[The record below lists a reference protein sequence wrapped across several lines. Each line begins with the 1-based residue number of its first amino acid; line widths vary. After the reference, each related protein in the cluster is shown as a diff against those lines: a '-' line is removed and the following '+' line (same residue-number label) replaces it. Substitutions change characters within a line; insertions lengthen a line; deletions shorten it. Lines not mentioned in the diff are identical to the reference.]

1 MSDKRKMTRIINV
14 GAAKIGGNNPVLVQS
29 MLKSRLEDTCTLLN
43 EIYELES
50 CGCEIIRIAIV
61 EEDSL
66 RILKNLIRQKAFK
79 VPVVADIQFD
89 CRFALEALRAGA
101 DCVRINPGNMPDKQ
115 GLEAVAL
122 EAKSRNAAVRIG
134 INSGSLGKKII
145 KDFPG
150 DFSGAI
156 VESALETVRLFENL
170 QFYNFKISA
179 KASSV
184 TDTISSYRQ
193 LSAKINYPLHV
204 GITEAGPAFT
214 GAIKSAVGI
223 GILLSEG
230 IGDTIRV
237 SLTDGSPLEV
247 KAAYTIL
254 SGLGLRSHGIDIIS
268 CPTCSRTEVDLKDLV
283 SGVEKITSGIKAP
296 LKVAIMGCIVN
307 GPGEARDADLGIAFG
322 RQKAAIFVKGSVIKR
337 VEMPLVLEE
346 FKKELDKLVYKTI
359 LNKKFVKRRG
369 KWSGFPNII

>member
-1 MSDKRKMTRIINV
+1 MLNNRKRTRTINI
-14 GAAKIGGNNPVLVQS
+14 GAAKIGGSNPVLVQS
-29 MLKSRLEDTCTLLN
+29 MLKSRLEDSCAILN
-43 EIYELES
+43 EIEELQS
-50 CGCEIIRIAIV
+50 CGCEVIRIAIV
-61 EEDSL
+61 QEASL
-66 RILKNLIRQKAFK
+66 KILKNLIKQKAFK

-89 CRFALEALRAGA
+89 YRFALGALRAGA

-115 GLEAVAL
+115 GLESVAL
-122 EAKSRNAAVRIG
+122 EAKSRNAAIRIG
-134 INSGSLGKKII
+134 INSGSLGKKIL

-184 TDTISSYRQ
+184 TDTILSYRQ

-204 GITEAGPAFT
+204 GITEAGPAFA

-223 GILLSEG
+223 GVLLSEG

-237 SLTDGSPLEV
+237 SLTDNSSLEV

-254 SGLGLRSHGIDIIS
+254 SSLGLRRRGIDIVS
-268 CPTCSRTEVDLKDLV
+268 CPTCSRTEVDLKNLV
-283 SGVEKITSGIKAP
+283 SDIEKVTSGINAQ
-296 LKVAIMGCIVN
+296 LKIAVMGCIVN
-307 GPGEARDADLGIAFG
+307 GPGEAREADLGIAFG
-322 RQKAAIFVKGSVIKR
+322 RKKAALFVKGAVIKR
-337 VEMPLVLEE
+337 VNMAEVLEE
-346 FKKELDKLVYKTI
+346 FKKELDKL
-359 LNKKFVKRRG
+359 L
-369 KWSGFPNII
+369 

>member
-1 MSDKRKMTRIINV
+1 MPDKRKLTRTITV
-14 GAAKIGGNNPVLVQS
+14 GNAKIGGNNPVLVQS
-29 MLKSRLEDTCTLLN
+29 MLKSRLEDKTAILN
-43 EIYELES
+43 EIRELES

-61 EEDSL
+61 QEDSL
-66 RILKNLIRQKAFK
+66 GILKNLIKHKAFS

-89 CRFALEALRAGA
+89 YRFAIEALKAGA

-115 GLEAVAL
+115 GLQEVAM
-122 EAKSRNAAVRIG
+122 EAKSRDAAIRIG
-134 INSGSLGKKII
+134 INSGSLEKKIQ

-156 VESALETVRLFENL
+156 VQSALEAVRLFENI

-184 TDTISSYRQ
+184 TDTIISYRQ
-193 LSAKINYPLHV
+193 LSEKINYPLHV

-237 SLTDGSPLEV
+237 SLTDESSLEV

-254 SGLGLRSHGIDIIS
+254 SSLGLRSRGIDIVS
-268 CPTCSRTEVDLKDLV
+268 CPTCSRTEVDLKNLV
-283 SGVEKITSGIKAP
+283 SEVQSVTSGINAR

-307 GPGEARDADLGIAFG
+307 GPGEAKDADLGIAFG
-322 RQKAAIFVKGSVIKR
+322 RQKAAIFVKGAVIKR
-337 VEMPLVLEE
+337 VDQTDVLEE
-346 FKKELDKLVYKTI
+346 FKKELDKL
-359 LNKKFVKRRG
+359 LQQR
-369 KWSGFPNII
+369 FPEL

>member
-1 MSDKRKMTRIINV
+1 MLNKRKMTRTINV
-14 GAAKIGGNNPVLVQS
+14 GTAKIGADNPVLVQS
-29 MLKSRLEDTCTLLN
+29 MLKSRLEDSGALLN
-43 EIYELES
+43 EINELES
-50 CGCEIIRIAIV
+50 CGCEIIRIAVI

-66 RILKNLIRQKAFK
+66 RILKNLIKQRAFK

-89 CRFALEALRAGA
+89 FRFALEALRAGA

-115 GLEAVAL
+115 GLEAVAV
-122 EAKSRNAAVRIG
+122 EAKSRNAAIRIG
-134 INSGSLGKKII
+134 INSGSLEKKIL
-145 KDFPG
+145 KGFPG

-193 LSAKINYPLHV
+193 LSEKINYPLHV

-214 GAIKSAVGI
+214 GAIKSALGI

-237 SLTDGSPLEV
+237 SLTDNSSLEV
-247 KAAYTIL
+247 KTAYTIL
-254 SGLGLRSHGIDIIS
+254 SGLGMRSRGIDIVS
-268 CPTCSRTEVDLKDLV
+268 CPTCSRAEVDLKNLV
-283 SGVEKITSGIKAP
+283 SDVDKIVSGIKAQ

-322 RQKAAIFVKGSVIKR
+322 RRKAAIFVKGAVIKR
-337 VEMPLVLEE
+337 VDMSEVLEE
-346 FKKELDKLVYKTI
+346 FKKELDKL
-359 LNKKFVKRRG
+359 L
-369 KWSGFPNII
+369 

>member
-1 MSDKRKMTRIINV
+1 MFEKRKLTKSINV
-14 GAAKIGGNNPVLVQS
+14 GSAKIGGNNPVLVQS
-29 MLKSRLEDTCTLLN
+29 MLKSRLEDTFALLN
-43 EIYELES
+43 EIKELES

-66 RILKNLIRQKAFK
+66 RILKNLIKQKVFT

-89 CRFALEALRAGA
+89 YRFAIEALRAGA

-115 GLEAVAL
+115 GLEAVAR
-122 EAKSRNAAVRIG
+122 EAKNKNAAIRIG
-134 INSGSLGKKII
+134 INSGSLEKKIL

-156 VESALETVRLFENL
+156 VESALETVRLFENI
-170 QFYNFKISA
+170 QFFNFKISA

-184 TDTISSYRQ
+184 IDTVSSYRQ
-193 LSAKINYPLHV
+193 ISEKINYPLHI

-214 GAIKSAVGI
+214 GAIKSAVGV

-237 SLTDGSPLEV
+237 SLTDNSPLEV

-254 SGLGLRSHGIDIIS
+254 SSLGLRSRGINIVS
-268 CPTCSRTEVDLKDLV
+268 CPTCSRTEVDLKNLV
-283 SGVEKITSGIKAP
+283 SDVEKIIFGIKAQ
-296 LKVAIMGCIVN
+296 LKIAIMGCIVN

-322 RQKAAIFVKGSVIKR
+322 RQKAAIFVKGMVIKR
-337 VEMPLVLEE
+337 VDLPEVLEE
-346 FKKELDKLVYKTI
+346 FKKELDKL
-359 LNKKFVKRRG
+359 L
-369 KWSGFPNII
+369 

>member
-1 MSDKRKMTRIINV
+1 MLNIRKVTRSINV
-14 GAAKIGGNNPVLVQS
+14 GGAKIGGDNPVLVQS
-29 MLKSRLEDTCTLLN
+29 MLKSRLEDNSAILN
-43 EIYELES
+43 EIKELQS

-61 EEDSL
+61 KEDSL
-66 RILKNLIRQKAFK
+66 RILKNLIKQKAFN

-89 CRFALEALRAGA
+89 YRFALEALRAGA

-115 GLEAVAL
+115 GLQAVAT

-134 INSGSLGKKII
+134 INSGSLGKKTLR
-145 KDFPG
+145 DFPW

-193 LSAKINYPLHV
+193 LSEKINYPLHV

-237 SLTDGSPLEV
+237 SLTDKSSFEI

-254 SGLGLRSHGIDIIS
+254 SSLGLRRRGIDIVS
-268 CPTCSRTEVDLKDLV
+268 CPTCSRTEVDLKNFV
-283 SGVEKITSGIKAP
+283 SEVQKVTSGINAQ
-296 LKVAIMGCIVN
+296 LKIAIMGCIVN

-322 RQKAAIFVKGSVIKR
+322 RQKAAIFVKGEVIKR
-337 VEMPLVLEE
+337 VEMPEVLEE
-346 FKKELDKLVYKTI
+346 FKKELEKLIEKI
-359 LNKKFVKRRG
+359 
-369 KWSGFPNII
+369 

>member
-1 MSDKRKMTRIINV
+1 MLDKRKMTRTINI

-29 MLKSRLEDTCTLLN
+29 MLKSRLEDSCALLN
-43 EIYELES
+43 EISQLES

-61 EEDSL
+61 DEGSL
-66 RILKNLIRQKAFK
+66 RILKNLIKQKAFS
-79 VPVVADIQFD
+79 VPIVADIQFD
-89 CRFALEALRAGA
+89 YRFALEALRSGA
-101 DCVRINPGNMPDKQ
+101 DCVRINPGNMPNKQ
-115 GLEAVAL
+115 GLEAVAI

-134 INSGSLGKKII
+134 INSGSLEKKIL

-193 LSAKINYPLHV
+193 LSEKINYPLHV

-237 SLTDGSPLEV
+237 SLTDDSSLEV

-254 SGLGLRSHGIDIIS
+254 SSLGLRSRGIDIVS
-268 CPTCSRTEVDLKDLV
+268 CPSCSRTEVDLKNLV
-283 SGVEKITSGIKAP
+283 SDVEKIIFGLKAK
-296 LKVAIMGCIVN
+296 LKVAVMGCIVN

-322 RQKAAIFVKGSVIKR
+322 RQKAAIFVKGAVIKR
-337 VEMPLVLEE
+337 VDLPEVLEE
-346 FKKELDKLVYKTI
+346 FKKELDKLI
-359 LNKKFVKRRG
+359 
-369 KWSGFPNII
+369 

>member
-1 MSDKRKMTRIINV
+1 MLDKRKITRTINV
-14 GAAKIGGNNPVLVQS
+14 GTAKIGGDNPVLVQS
-29 MLKSRLEDTCTLLN
+29 MLKSRLENTAALLN
-43 EIYELES
+43 EIKELES

-61 EEDSL
+61 QEDSL
-66 RILKNLIRQKAFK
+66 RILKNLIKQKAFS

-89 CRFALEALRAGA
+89 YRFALEALRAGA

-115 GLEAVAL
+115 GLEAVAM

-134 INSGSLGKKII
+134 INSGSLEKKIL

-193 LSAKINYPLHV
+193 LSEKIDYPLHV

-237 SLTDGSPLEV
+237 SLTDNSSLEV

-254 SGLGLRSHGIDIIS
+254 SSLGLRSRGIDIVS
-268 CPTCSRTEVDLKDLV
+268 CPTCSRTEVDLKNLV
-283 SGVEKITSGIKAP
+283 SDVEKITSGINAQ

-322 RQKAAIFVKGSVIKR
+322 RQKAAIFVKGAVIKR
-337 VEMPLVLEE
+337 VDLPEVLEE
-346 FKKELDKLVYKTI
+346 FKKELDKLI
-359 LNKKFVKRRG
+359 
-369 KWSGFPNII
+369 

>member
-1 MSDKRKMTRIINV
+1 MLIKRKLTRIINV
-14 GAAKIGGNNPVLVQS
+14 GDAKIGGDNPVLVQS
-29 MLKSRLEDTCTLLN
+29 MLKSRLEDYSAILN
-43 EIYELES
+43 EIKELQS
-50 CGCEIIRIAIV
+50 CGCEIIRVAV
-61 EEDSL
+61 VQEDSL
-66 RILKNLIRQKAFK
+66 SILKKLIGQKVFR
-79 VPVVADIQFD
+79 VPVIADIQFD
-89 CRFALEALRAGA
+89 YRFAIEALRAGA

-115 GLEAVAL
+115 GLEAVAI

-134 INSGSLGKKII
+134 INSGSLGKKMLGN
-145 KDFPG
+145 FPG

-193 LSAKINYPLHV
+193 LSEKINYPLHLGV
-204 GITEAGPAFT
+204 TEAGPAFT

-237 SLTDGSPLEV
+237 SLTDKSSLEI
-247 KAAYTIL
+247 KAAYAVL
-254 SGLGLRSHGIDIIS
+254 SSLGLRSRGIDIVS
-268 CPTCSRTEVDLKDLV
+268 CPTCSRTEVDLKKLV
-283 SGVEKITSGIKAP
+283 SEVEKLTSGINAR

-307 GPGEARDADLGIAFG
+307 GPGEAKDADLGIAFG
-322 RQKAAIFVKGSVIKR
+322 RQKAAIFVKGAVIKR
-337 VEMPLVLEE
+337 VEQADVLEE
-346 FKKELDKLVYKTI
+346 FKKELDKLI
-359 LNKKFVKRRG
+359 
-369 KWSGFPNII
+369 

>member
-1 MSDKRKMTRIINV
+1 MFDKRKMTKTINV
-14 GAAKIGGNNPVLVQS
+14 GSAKIGGNNPILVQS
-29 MLKSRLEDTCTLLN
+29 MLKSRLDDACTLLN
-43 EIYELES
+43 EIKELES

-66 RILKNLIRQKAFK
+66 RILKNMIKQKAFG

-89 CRFALEALRAGA
+89 YRFALEALRAGA

-115 GLEAVAL
+115 GLEAVAM
-122 EAKSRNAAVRIG
+122 EAKKRNAAVRIG
-134 INSGSLGKKII
+134 INSGSLGKKIL

-156 VESALETVRLFENL
+156 VESALETVRLFENI
-170 QFYNFKISA
+170 QFYNFKISV

-184 TDTISSYRQ
+184 IDTVSSYRQ
-193 LSAKINYPLHV
+193 ISEKINYPLHV

-237 SLTDGSPLEV
+237 SLTDNSPLEV

-254 SGLGLRSHGIDIIS
+254 SSLGLRSRGINIVS
-268 CPTCSRTEVDLKDLV
+268 CPTCSRTEVDLKNLV
-283 SGVEKITSGIKAP
+283 SDVEKIISGIKAQ
-296 LKVAIMGCIVN
+296 LKIAIMGCIVN

-322 RQKAAIFVKGSVIKR
+322 RQKAAIFVKGEVIKR
-337 VEMPLVLEE
+337 VDLPEVLEE
-346 FKKELDKLVYKTI
+346 FKKELDKL
-359 LNKKFVKRRG
+359 L
-369 KWSGFPNII
+369 

>member
-1 MSDKRKMTRIINV
+1 MTRTINI
-14 GAAKIGGNNPVLVQS
+14 GAAKIGGSNPVLVQS
-29 MLKSRLEDTCTLLN
+29 MLKSRLEDYSAILN
-43 EIYELES
+43 EIEELQS

-61 EEDSL
+61 QEDSL
-66 RILKNLIRQKAFK
+66 KILKNLIKQNAFK

-89 CRFALEALRAGA
+89 YRFAIEALRAGA

-115 GLEAVAL
+115 GLESVAL

-134 INSGSLGKKII
+134 INSGSLEKKII
-145 KDFPG
+145 RDFPG

-184 TDTISSYRQ
+184 THTISSYRQ
-193 LSAKINYPLHV
+193 LSDKINYPLHV

-214 GAIKSAVGI
+214 GAIKSAIGI

-237 SLTDGSPLEV
+237 SLTDDSSLEV

-254 SGLGLRSHGIDIIS
+254 SGLGLRSRGIDIVS
-268 CPTCSRTEVDLKDLV
+268 CPTCSRTEVDLKSLV
-283 SGVEKITSGIKAP
+283 SDVEKITAGLNAR

-307 GPGEARDADLGIAFG
+307 GPGEARDADIGIAFG
-322 RQKAAIFVKGSVIKR
+322 RQKAAIFVKGAVIKR
-337 VEMPLVLEE
+337 VDLPEVLEE
-346 FKKELDKLVYKTI
+346 FKKELDKLI
-359 LNKKFVKRRG
+359 
-369 KWSGFPNII
+369 

>member
-1 MSDKRKMTRIINV
+1 MTRTINV
-14 GAAKIGGNNPVLVQS
+14 GDAKIGGDNPVLVQS
-29 MLKSRLEDTCTLLN
+29 MLKSRLEDSFAILN
-43 EIYELES
+43 EINQLQS

-61 EEDSL
+61 KQDSL
-66 RILKNLIRQKAFK
+66 RILKNLIKEKAFS

-89 CRFALEALRAGA
+89 YRFAIEALRAGA

-115 GLEAVAL
+115 GLQEVAV
-122 EAKSRNAAVRIG
+122 EAKRRNAAVRIG
-134 INSGSLGKKII
+134 INSGSLEKKIL

-156 VESALETVRLFENL
+156 IESALETVRLFENI
-170 QFYNFKISA
+170 QFHNFKISA

-184 TDTISSYRQ
+184 TETISSYRQ
-193 LSAKINYPLHV
+193 LSVKINYPLHV

-230 IGDTIRV
+230 IGDTVRV
-237 SLTDGSPLEV
+237 SLTDDSSLEV

-254 SGLGLRSHGIDIIS
+254 SSLGLRRRGIDIVS
-268 CPTCSRTEVDLKDLV
+268 CPTCSRTEVDLKNLV
-283 SGVEKITSGIKAP
+283 SEVQKVTSGINAQ
-296 LKVAIMGCIVN
+296 LKVAVMGCIVN

-322 RQKAAIFVKGSVIKR
+322 RQKAAIFVKGAVIKR
-337 VEMPLVLEE
+337 VDQAKVLEE
-346 FKKELDKLVYKTI
+346 FKRELDKLIEK
-359 LNKKFVKRRG
+359 N
-369 KWSGFPNII
+369 

>member
-1 MSDKRKMTRIINV
+1 MFEKRKMTKSIKV
-14 GAAKIGGNNPVLVQS
+14 GSAKIGGNNPVIVQS
-29 MLKSRLEDTCTLLN
+29 MLKSRLEDTSALLN
-43 EIYELES
+43 EIKELES

-66 RILKNLIRQKAFK
+66 RILKNLIKQKAFM

-89 CRFALEALRAGA
+89 YRFAIEALRAGA

-115 GLEAVAL
+115 GLEAVAM
-122 EAKSRNAAVRIG
+122 EAKNRNAALRIG
-134 INSGSLGKKII
+134 INSGSLEKKIL
-145 KDFPG
+145 KDFHG

-156 VESALETVRLFENL
+156 VESALETVRLFENI
-170 QFYNFKISA
+170 QFFNFKISA

-184 TDTISSYRQ
+184 IDTVSSYRQ
-193 LSAKINYPLHV
+193 ISEKINYPLHV

-214 GAIKSAVGI
+214 GAIKSAVGM

-237 SLTDGSPLEV
+237 SLTDNSPLEV

-254 SGLGLRSHGIDIIS
+254 SSLGLRSRGINIVS
-268 CPTCSRTEVDLKDLV
+268 CPTCSRTEVDLKNLV
-283 SGVEKITSGIKAP
+283 SDVEKIITGIKAQ
-296 LKVAIMGCIVN
+296 LKIAIMGCIVN

-322 RQKAAIFVKGSVIKR
+322 RQKAAIFVKGAVIKR
-337 VEMPLVLEE
+337 VDLPEVLKE
-346 FKKELDKLVYKTI
+346 FKKELDKL
-359 LNKKFVKRRG
+359 L
-369 KWSGFPNII
+369 